1 MQRATLKASGL
12 IALLTAGIVPLM
24 LATPAAADTLTR
36 IKDAGK
42 ITLGYR
48 ADARPFSYQ
57 DSSGKPA
64 GYTVELCQAVAD
76 SVKTTLGLSAL
87 SVEWVPV
94 TVEGSLPTVKDGKVD
109 LLCGA
114 TTETLER
121 RKDASFSIPIFESG
135 IGALVRADAPVALR
149 QVLSGQPASGPV
161 WRGSPARILEQKTF
175 SVVSGTTAESWLNER
190 IAKLQIPATVGVVD
204 SYAAG
209 VEQVMDGR
217 ADVFFADRP
226 ILIDAVQGTGAGDLL
241 VIDRSF
247 TSEPI
252 ALALARNDDD
262 FRLAV
267 DQALSHIYGSPAFH
281 DLYLK
286 WFGEPSETAL
296 AFFRI
301 SALTD

>member
-1 MQRATLKASGL
+1 MRHATLKASGL
-12 IALLTAGIVPLM
+12 VALLTAGIVPLM
-24 LATPAAADTLTR
+24 LATPAAADTLSR
-36 IKDAGK
+36 IKDTGK
-42 ITLGYR
+42 IMLGYR

-57 DSSGKPA
+57 DQSGKPA
-64 GYTVELCQAVAD
+64 GYTVELCQAIAD
-76 SVKTTLGLSAL
+76 SIKTTLGLQVL

-94 TVEGSLPTVKDGKVD
+94 TVEDRLQSIKDSKID

-135 IGALVRADAPVALR
+135 VGALVRADAPVALR
-149 QVLSGQPASGPV
+149 ELLSGQPASGPV
-161 WRGSPARILEQKTF
+161 WRGSPARILEQKTIA
-175 SVVSGTTAESWLNER
+175 VVSGTTSESWVEDR
-190 IAKLQIPATVGVVD
+190 REKLQIPATVAPVD

-209 VEQVMDGR
+209 VEQVIDGK

-226 ILIDAVQGTGAGDLL
+226 ILMDAVQGSGAGDLL
-241 VIDRSF
+241 VIERSF

-286 WFGEPSETAL
+286 WFGEPSEDAL